1 MVVVIKSPGD
11 PVMTRRLLSEE
22 LTVKEIACA
31 LDHATKGD
39 VLLMQTGPNGAS
51 SALALCL
58 VEVEHTLGPERVPT
72 HHRNSTDR
80 TA

>member
-11 PVMTRRLLSEE
+11 PVVTQRLLSEE
-22 LTVKEIACA
+22 LFVKGRACA
-31 LDHATKGD
+31 LNHATKGD
-39 VLLMQTGPNGAS
+39 ALLMQTGPNGAS

-58 VEVEHTLGPERVPT
+58 VEVEHTLGPEHVPI
-72 HHRNSTDR
+72 HHRNSTER